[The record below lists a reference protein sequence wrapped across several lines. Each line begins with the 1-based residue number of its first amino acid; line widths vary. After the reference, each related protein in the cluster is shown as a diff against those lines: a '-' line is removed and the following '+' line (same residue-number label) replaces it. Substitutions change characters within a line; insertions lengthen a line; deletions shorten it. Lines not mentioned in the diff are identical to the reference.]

1 LRNDLPEKTAR
12 PRVVIIGGGFG
23 GISAAK
29 ALKRANAQVTVID
42 RTNHFTFQPLL
53 YQVATAALA
62 PSDITAPIR
71 WILRRQKNTEVLM
84 AEARDID
91 TAGRFVRIDDV
102 LREVPYDYLIVATGS
117 RHAYFGHNE
126 WEPYAPG
133 LKTIEDATEIRRR
146 FLLAFELAE
155 KSEDEREQQEYLTF
169 VVVGG
174 GPTGVEL
181 SGALPFI
188 ARKALAPDFRRID
201 TRKTRVVLIEAGPRI
216 LPTFPEDLASRATQD
231 LKDLGVEV
239 RLNAAVTGVGPDG
252 VSIGGEK
259 IPARTVFWAA
269 GNNASRLGGFLGGP
283 LDRAGRIQVNPDLS
297 VPGHPEI
304 FVVGDLVALIQDG
317 RMVPGVGPAAIQEG
331 RSAGKNIVRE
341 LRRQPRKKFH
351 YRNKG
356 DLATIGRSRAIADLG
371 WIQFSGRFAWF
382 FWLFVHIMYLVGF
395 RNRANVLLEW
405 AYDYFT
411 YQHGARLITDVER
424 YKPPQQKVAADA
436 RR

>member
-1 LRNDLPEKTAR
+1 LPDKPAR

-23 GISAAK
+23 GIAAAK
-29 ALKRANAQVTVID
+29 ALRRANADVTVID
-42 RTNHFTFQPLL
+42 RSNHFTFQPLL

-71 WILRRQKNTEVLM
+71 WILRRHKNTEVLM
-84 AEARDID
+84 AEVRDID
-91 TAGRFVRIDDV
+91 TARRVVRIDDER
-102 LREVPYDYLIVATGS
+102 REIPYDYLIVATGS
-117 RHAYFGHNE
+117 RHAYFGHHE
-126 WEPYAPG
+126 WEPNAPG

-155 KSEDEREQQEYLTF
+155 KSEDERAREEYLTF
-169 VVVGG
+169 AIVGG

-188 ARKALAPDFRRID
+188 AKKALAPDFRRID
-201 TRKTRVVLIEAGPRI
+201 TRRTRVVLIEAGPRI
-216 LPTFPEDLASRATQD
+216 LPTFPEGLAAHATQD

-239 RLNAAVTGVGPDG
+239 RVNSPVTGVGPDG

-259 IPARTVFWAA
+259 IRARTVFWAA
-269 GNNASRLGGFLGGP
+269 GNNASPLGGLLGGP

-304 FVVGDLVALIQDG
+304 FVVGDLAALVQDG
-317 RMVPGVGPAAIQEG
+317 RPVPGVGPAAIQEG
-331 RSAGKNIVRE
+331 KSAGKNIVRE

-371 WIQFSGRFAWF
+371 WIRFAGRLAWF

-424 YKPPQQKVAADA
+424 YKPSPAPEVAAGA
-436 RR
+436 GR